1 MKLHKPIMALT
12 AICGLFSTSFAD
24 IKGTWN
30 GTLQVT
36 PQVKMRLA
44 FHIPDPQSKPHVITM
59 DSPDQGAYGIEAEV
73 SHLSNDSVSFSIPRI
88 GMSYT
93 GRIRNNILTGT
104 FRQGGLSIPLELTPG
119 EVVRNRPQTPQPPFP
134 YTTEDIRITNPECK
148 DVTLAATLTL
158 PENADRKTPLVVM
171 VSGSGLQN
179 RDEELFGHKPF
190 AVIADY
196 LARNGIASLR
206 YDDRG
211 FAESTGDPA
220 TATTYDNASDAAAA
234 ISHARSGKRFSKVG
248 ILGHSEGGMIAFILG
263 ARKNAP
269 DFIVTMGAPAVRAD
283 SILLYQNR
291 RVMEKSG
298 MPQDMTDEYIEALG
312 KLLQYKI
319 DNPGKKITSDEMEI
333 FCTGWG
339 AKPVYK
345 ELSEALM
352 KNFSEP
358 KPWIDTFIAINP
370 QETLGKTKVPMLLL
384 YGAKDT
390 QVPPSL
396 NETPARRLAPEADIR
411 VYPDLNH
418 PMQHAKTGDLT
429 EYAEIEETISPEVLS
444 DIAGFI
450 KSL

>member
-1 MKLHKPIMALT
+1 
-12 AICGLFSTSFAD
+12 
-24 IKGTWN
+24 
-30 GTLQVT
+30 
-36 PQVKMRLA
+36 
-44 FHIPDPQSKPHVITM
+44 
-59 DSPDQGAYGIEAEV
+59 
-73 SHLSNDSVSFSIPRI
+73 
-88 GMSYT
+88 
-93 GRIRNNILTGT
+93 
-104 FRQGGLSIPLELTPG
+104 
-119 EVVRNRPQTPQPPFP
+119 
-134 YTTEDIRITNPECK
+134 
-148 DVTLAATLTL
+148 
-158 PENADRKTPLVVM
+158 
-171 VSGSGLQN
+171 
-179 RDEELFGHKPF
+179 
-190 AVIADY
+190 
-196 LARNGIASLR
+196 
-206 YDDRG
+206 
-211 FAESTGDPA
+211 
-220 TATTYDNASDAAAA
+220 
-234 ISHARSGKRFSKVG
+234 
-248 ILGHSEGGMIAFILG
+248 
-263 ARKNAP
+263 
-269 DFIVTMGAPAVRAD
+269 
-283 SILLYQNR
+283 
-291 RVMEKSG
+291 MEKSG

-333 FCTGWG
+333 FCPGWG